1 MQMRHRLI
9 RFAFLNVHH
18 EQETCHGYQKLAVPL
33 TRYHAALKRHQP
45 GDPFMT
51 NSVTLPIQTTELL
64 AKIVRDTD
72 LPAMSDIAVQLVATL
87 SKEDVDLTY
96 LRDLIA
102 RDPSLTAS
110 MLRWANS
117 PIHGFARK
125 INTLDGAITVLGIS
139 KIRACAIAFFIT
151 NSFETPV
158 GVDRDVF
165 WKSCMQSAGYAMWI
179 ALAVGLN
186 ESEAW
191 LTAMMVRLGEL
202 VIGQIDRSAPQAL
215 ATLPLPVQQRWLQQ
229 REKIGFDEGDVVSEV
244 AKLWFFPDAMV
255 EALHKCAKP
264 MDFMAFSPLAAVLH
278 LALILSDFE
287 SVNQEALQTL
297 PADVTAKLGIQIDWL
312 AQHIPEPAVFVA

>member
-1 MQMRHRLI
+1 
-9 RFAFLNVHH
+9 
-18 EQETCHGYQKLAVPL
+18 LAQTV
-33 TRYHAALKRHQP
+33 Q
-45 GDPFMT
+45 DT
-51 NSVTLPIQTTELL
+51 NLPVL
-64 AKIVRDTD
+64 
-72 LPAMSDIAVQLVATL
+72 SDIAVQLVATL
-87 SKEDVDLTY
+87 SNEDVDLTL

-102 RDPSLTAS
+102 RDPALTAS

-139 KIRACAIAFFIT
+139 KIRACAIGFFIT
-151 NSFETPV
+151 NTFEVPS
-158 GVDRDVF
+158 GIDRDAF
-165 WKSCMQSAGYAMWI
+165 WKSCMQSAGFAMWI

-202 VIGQIDRSAPQAL
+202 VIGQFDQAAQPGL
-215 ATLPLPVQQRWLQQ
+215 ALSELPVRARWLEQ
-229 REKIGFDEGDVVSEV
+229 RARIGFDEGDVVSEV

-264 MDFMAFSPLAAVLH
+264 LDFMAFSPLAAVLH
-278 LALILSDFE
+278 LALILGDVE
-287 SVNQEALQTL
+287 TVNAETLQTL

-312 AQHIPEPAVFVA
+312 AQHIPEHVIFSA

>member
-1 MQMRHRLI
+1 MK
-9 RFAFLNVHH
+9 N
-18 EQETCHGYQKLAVPL
+18 K
-33 TRYHAALKRHQP
+33 
-45 GDPFMT
+45 
-51 NSVTLPIQTTELL
+51 VTLPIQTTELL
-64 AKIVRDTD
+64 AKIVRDTE

-87 SKEDVDLTY
+87 SKDDVDLSL

-102 RDPSLTAS
+102 RDPALTAS

-125 INTLDGAITVLGIS
+125 INTLDGAITVLGLS

-151 NSFETPV
+151 NSFDTPN
-158 GVDRDVF
+158 GIDRDAF

-202 VIGQIDRSAPQAL
+202 VIMRFDRATQASVEMSA
-215 ATLPLPVQQRWLQQ
+215 LPVRERWLEQ
-229 REKIGFDEGDVVSEV
+229 RQKIGFDEGDVVAEV
-244 AKLWFFPDAMV
+244 ARLWFFPNAMV

-264 MDFMAFSPLAAVLH
+264 LDFMAFSPLAAVVH
-278 LALILSDFE
+278 LAMLVGDFE
-287 SVNQEALQTL
+287 TVDEEALNTL
-297 PADVTAKLGIQIDWL
+297 PAEVTRKLGIQIDWL
-312 AQHIPEPAVFVA
+312 AQHIPDHVILSA